1 METTWDMSPAKR
13 KMFIVA
19 ASFVVVRAR
28 PPGNYSAVF
37 GAVFYFALA
46 RSRMKWQNRC
56 GGVDAYLDWTD
67 TRALAPVTGLT
78 QSGRRSSSRFVSSVL
93 QPLAGQP
100 VLT

>member
-46 RSRMKWQNRC
+46 RSRSGRI
-56 GGVDAYLDWTD
+56 AAAASTRTDWTD
-67 TRALAPVTGLT
+67 TRAPAPVTGLT
-78 QSGRRSSSRFVSSVL
+78 QSGRRFEL
-93 QPLAGQP
+93 PLC
-100 VLT
+100 L

>member
-37 GAVFYFALA
+37 GAVFILPWPAA
-46 RSRMKWQNRC
+46 GC
-56 GGVDAYLDWTD
+56 GESLRRRRRVLGLD
-67 TRALAPVTGLT
+67 
-78 QSGRRSSSRFVSSVL
+78 
-93 QPLAGQP
+93 
-100 VLT
+100 